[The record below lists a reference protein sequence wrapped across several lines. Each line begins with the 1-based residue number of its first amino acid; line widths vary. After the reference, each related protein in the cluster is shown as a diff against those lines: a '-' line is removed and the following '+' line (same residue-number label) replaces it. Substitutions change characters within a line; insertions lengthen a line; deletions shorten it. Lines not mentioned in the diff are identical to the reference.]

1 MTQAERVA
9 RQQVLQDV
17 IKRLERAL
25 AEFRARYN
33 ELRPHWALAPEE
45 GGDVLV
51 PIEVYRDGRK
61 IQIPRW
67 QAWARAAQAKLEKLM
82 EEAA

>member
-1 MTQAERVA
+1 MDAGAHCREC
-9 RQQVLQDV
+9 
-17 IKRLERAL
+17 L

-33 ELRPHWALAPEE
+33 ERRPHWALVPRE

-51 PIEVYRDGRK
+51 PAEVYADGRP

-67 QAWARAAQAKLEKLM
+67 QAWARAAQAKLAEMLN
-82 EEAA
+82 AA